1 MNNKIQRHFEKE
13 RGSTTLIYS
22 LSFLSDVIKGESRL
36 DCYITEQLLCGTI
49 YKDLGCSNCKDL
61 LVEIKPVEYP
71 ELQYMALKSEFRG
84 TGNKQHEICQ
94 EYFLNNDEYFKC
106 YELPVYS
113 NKDDRSGFIDI
124 VRFKDNVI
132 EICDVKP
139 EITDKP
145 LTPSMN
151 RKIASQLFHY
161 KIMLKERIGDD
172 YPIKCY
178 AFSEC
183 GVYEL
188 VE

>member
-1 MNNKIQRHFEKE
+1 V

-22 LSFLSDVIKGESRL
+22 LSFLSDIIKGDSRL
-36 DCYITEQLLCGTI
+36 DCYIVDNLLCGTT
-49 YKDLGCSNCKDL
+49 YKENGCSNCKDL
-61 LVEIKPVEYP
+61 LVEIKQTEYP
-71 ELQYMALKSEFRG
+71 ELQFMALKSEFRG
-84 TGNKQHEICQ
+84 TGQQQHPICQ
-94 EYFLNNDEYFKC
+94 EFFLKDDEYFKC

-113 NKDDRSGFIDI
+113 NEDDRSGFIDI
-124 VRFKDNVI
+124 VRFKNNVI

-139 EITDKP
+139 EIMDKP

-161 KIMLKERIGDD
+161 KRMLKERIGDD

-178 AFSEC
+178 AFSEQ